1 MGSVSGKTVVVV
13 EDHLATQR
21 LIRVVLDRVE
31 LNLVFAATGLQGLE
45 AIEAHHPDLVVLD
58 LRLPDI
64 DGWEILAWIRHRHEP
79 RDLPVLILTADGGEP
94 DETRAR
100 DGGADGYIHKPFDP
114 VDLRQTVT
122 RLLGGCLAY

>member
-1 MGSVSGKTVVVV
+1 MGAVAGKTVVVI

-31 LNLVFAATGLQGLE
+31 LDLVFAGTGLQGLE
-45 AIEAHHPDLVVLD
+45 AIDGHHPDLVVLD

-64 DGWEILAWIRHRHEP
+64 DGWEVLAWVRHRHES
-79 RDLPVLILTADGGEP
+79 RDLPVLILTADIGEP
-94 DETRAR
+94 AEKRAR
-100 DGGADGYIHKPFDP
+100 DGGADGYLPKPFDP
-114 VDLRQTVT
+114 VDLRQAVT

>member
-1 MGSVSGKTVVVV
+1 MGSVAGKTVVVI

-31 LNLVFAATGLQGLE
+31 LDLVFAGTGLQGLE
-45 AIEAHHPDLVVLD
+45 AIDGQHPDLVVLD

-64 DGWEILAWIRHRHEP
+64 DGWEILAWIRHRHES
-79 RDLPVLILTADGGEP
+79 RDLPVLILTADSGEP
-94 DETRAR
+94 DEKRAR
-100 DGGADGYIHKPFDP
+100 DGGADEYLPKPFDP
-114 VDLRQTVT
+114 VDLRQAVT